1 MQDDVELLF
10 DTIELGLGATCA
22 DDDRCDSLSGKFRRD
37 LIDQIGKNQLAEWLS
52 ARQLLRCQSAGLS
65 KYRLEVGHFMRL
77 AVRHEAVG
85 AVPISGAMADRCSVM
100 PWFCAPSLSGA
111 TAGTVVARV

>member
-1 MQDDVELLF
+1 MRTTTGVIALL
-10 DTIELGLGATCA
+10 
-22 DDDRCDSLSGKFRRD
+22 GKFRRD

-65 KYRLEVGHFMRL
+65 KYRLEVGRFMRL

-100 PWFCAPSLSGA
+100 PWCLCSLPLGA